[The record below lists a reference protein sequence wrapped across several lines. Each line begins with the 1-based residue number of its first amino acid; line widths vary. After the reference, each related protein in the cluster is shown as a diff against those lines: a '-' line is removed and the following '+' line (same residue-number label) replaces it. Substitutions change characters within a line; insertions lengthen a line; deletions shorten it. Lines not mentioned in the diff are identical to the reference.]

1 MHDHTI
7 YDWAFNI
14 MHEFVFQFQGFRQYR
29 TSSSGKRKEEDWKIL
44 RQNLDVTHNIILDAY
59 ADKFI
64 VSSRIS
70 DGVHHVEQI

>member
-1 MHDHTI
+1 MHVHTI

-29 TSSSGKRKEEDWKIL
+29 TSNSGKRKESKPQEG
-44 RQNLDVTHNIILDAY
+44 DVTHNIILDAY

-70 DGVHHVEQI
+70 HSVHHVEQI